1 MKFAK
6 LSVPLACALSTLAAL
21 SMAAPAH
28 AGNSEQNEVSEQN
41 ELRIQ
46 PIVAIRHSD
55 DSADS
60 LYQLGRHHQQENR
73 LDEAA
78 NAYRA
83 ALAKNENHLEARN
96 GLATIYFAQ
105 KDMISAMAEFKT
117 ILQQQ
122 PALSHVRSNLGYAY
136 MLEENYSAAMPELVQ
151 AIMLDPSNTRAF
163 GNLTLAYERVG
174 AIVNNRRAQAVAEPA
189 AEIVSASAFVPA
201 SASASAPASAPASA
215 YAPAPE
221 LADASAGVAE
231 SAPAQTET
239 TVHAHVPEPA
249 LAPAAEL
256 AMETTL
262 ADQPPAG
269 KAEVGPMKDLQ
280 VAAVSAA
287 AGANGIVIEIANGTR
302 DDALADRIASG
313 LGGNGVV
320 VSRTT
325 ALAPYTQQR
334 TVILYRD
341 GYRKQALQL
350 SSMFAVPPA
359 VVNNTRTRD
368 AGDRSAV
375 RLVLGKRSVLASIRS
390 SEMQLAAR

>member
-28 AGNSEQNEVSEQN
+28 AGSSEQHELNEQN

-55 DSADS
+55 DSAES

-78 NAYRA
+78 SAYRA

-174 AIVNNRRAQAVAEPA
+174 AIVNDRRAQAVAEPS
-189 AEIVSASAFVPA
+189 AEA
-201 SASASAPASAPASA
+201 APASAFAPAP
-215 YAPAPE
+215 APAPE
-221 LADASAGVAE
+221 LADAPAGVAE
-231 SAPAQTET
+231 PAPAQTET
-239 TVHAHVPEPA
+239 TVHAHAPA
-249 LAPAAEL
+249 PAPAAEL

-269 KAEVGPMKDLQ
+269 KAQAVPMKELQ

-287 AGANGIVIEIANGTR
+287 AGAKGIVIEIANGTR

-313 LGGNGVV
+313 LGGNGIV

-368 AGDRSAV
+368 AGDHSAV